1 MKNYLVETVVSYRMR
16 YVVKAKEEGDALD
29 EVAFQEEDP
38 NFNEFSQKYLGST
51 ILGTRELADNEVI
64 ELCDIDNAYAKSWP
78 LEMKM
83 EAFVNTI
90 DYKEDNED

>member
-1 MKNYLVETVVSYRMR
+1 MKNYLVETIVSYRMR

-64 ELCDIDNAYAKSWP
+64 ELCDIDNDYVLDWP
-78 LEMKM
+78 TEKKLEVFTNII
-83 EAFVNTI
+83 E
-90 DYKEDNED
+90 YNEN

>member
-1 MKNYLVETVVSYRMR
+1 MR

-64 ELCDIDNAYAKSWP
+64 ELCDIDNDYVLDWP
-78 LEMKM
+78 TEKKLEVFTNII
-83 EAFVNTI
+83 E
-90 DYKEDNED
+90 YNEN